1 MKKFLIIV
9 LFFMSFL
16 CSCSIGKEDYYDL
29 SEINSIT
36 YRKAYPEYERLHN
49 LYYKRQIFFEV
60 IEYRLYTK
68 ESLDIEDYKEV
79 VELYG
84 VEFEKLLQIAMY
96 QYDENRNKEVKV
108 YNEFFQFSSSKEAKK
123 VYDDMFYDSKEYI
136 LEKNLIYIDCYA
148 AKILLGKKMVQRFDF
163 VLDENLE
170 NLYSGIDCK
179 GELKILPGV
188 KTISRSAFK
197 DFKITSLICN
207 EGLEKIEHAAFT
219 NNYSLSSITLNQG
232 LKYIG
237 DYAFS
242 ECEKL
247 EWVVIPES
255 VTHMGWY
262 VFTYGNIFCEVES
275 KPKGWDKDFAYDDAR
290 VYYKGEWKYDENNI
304 PYVINNQGI

>member
-1 MKKFLIIV
+1 
-9 LFFMSFL
+9 
-16 CSCSIGKEDYYDL
+16 
-29 SEINSIT
+29 
-36 YRKAYPEYERLHN
+36 
-49 LYYKRQIFFEV
+49 
-60 IEYRLYTK
+60 
-68 ESLDIEDYKEV
+68 
-79 VELYG
+79 
-84 VEFEKLLQIAMY
+84 
-96 QYDENRNKEVKV
+96 
-108 YNEFFQFSSSKEAKK
+108 
-123 VYDDMFYDSKEYI
+123 
-136 LEKNLIYIDCYA
+136 
-148 AKILLGKKMVQRFDF
+148 MVQRFDF

-179 GELKILPGV
+179 GELKILPSV
-188 KTISRSAFK
+188 KTISSSAYK
-197 DFKITSLICN
+197 DSKITSLICN
-207 EGLEKIEHAAFT
+207 EGLEKIEYAAFS

-247 EWVVIPES
+247 EWVVIPKS